1 MNSESTSATALKVA
15 EAIRD
20 ACREAVVEAWE
31 DAGIQGLCVE
41 GRCEVAVGAIERI
54 GLKRIVERV
63 LDERSGASS
72 S

>member
-1 MNSESTSATALKVA
+1 MNVEPNRAAALKVA
-15 EAIRD
+15 EAVRD

-54 GLKRIVERV
+54 GLKKIVERV
-63 LDERSGASS
+63 LDARPGTS
-72 S
+72 